1 MKLTIDGKDIEMLSI
16 DQIGATLQQIGAEL
30 GRRRYVSLAAD
41 AKEIGDRTRRG
52 AVSELPS
59 NAQAILTETEQLIS
73 RFDEAIN
80 SKERV
85 LDGQDYEKLYATVI
99 HMFARLGIGE
109 AKIAGK

>member
-41 AKEIGDRTRRG
+41 TKEIGDRTRRG